1 LATSVTSGY
10 LSALLLLVTW
20 IDVAC
25 GYLVHLSLLVHWLH
39 IRAYVNFLIAKF
51 QSFLDRDSISINIF
65 EKGSVIS
72 AVFGKLVLCL
82 KNKKNGLSEK
92 GIFFLKWRI
101 LGIQNLRIDVNLKK
115 LKHEYSFKK
124 YIRKFYSKIW

>member
-82 KNKKNGLSEK
+82 KNIKKWSFREGN
-92 GIFFLKWRI
+92 FFLEMEDI
-101 LGIQNLRIDVNLKK
+101 GYPK
-115 LKHEYSFKK
+115 LENRCQFKK
-124 YIRKFYSKIW
+124 IET